1 MPAHTDGSPKD
12 AGTDATNSSSR
23 ATTIDGIPQP
33 KAIYG
38 YLTGHRSMFIDYAED
53 AAKMTLPQL
62 SPRGTRIEERP
73 YTSEGTSAVRS
84 LGSAT
89 MKITMPPGVQWAK
102 LDLPTWAWNALISL
116 AQEGKVPAEKII
128 ELKNRLD
135 QRTQD
140 IMRSL
145 EQKNTRSRLAAA
157 MLRNLVEGSTAINVT
172 PLGLRI
178 FPLRSHAVQRD
189 EFGAVKLL
197 ACMEVADMDLARAND
212 KTFSDTT
219 NIWTL
224 IDFERNEIWRQ
235 VGDDEGTIPFQVEGE
250 DAVQWIVFVSEIPDV
265 DHYPTSFVWNYLR
278 LIKQLD
284 HEEQSL
290 GEAMADAAWTP
301 VGIREGSTLSDDPNQ
316 VLNTKTGEP
325 IIMQEGDIFYPDK
338 KSKLNDWAFVATMRQ
353 ADKEELAALFA
364 KGIKDR
370 PIGNDTSATAV
381 IQMIDEL
388 NSQTQDLL
396 SAYEDTLQRP
406 LIMAENSILEAR
418 DPLFAEEESVL
429 KSLLKVTVTTGV
441 NALDKQRQLMR
452 FAVQVL
458 PQLQAMDQTFQVHA
472 VEIADRFSDSL
483 LLNTEG
489 MYSQMQLPEGA
500 GGAGGPAGLTPGAG
514 LPREETIMTRGG
526 PQPPQ
531 PNQPG
536 NTR

>member
-1 MPAHTDGSPKD
+1 MVGVAPTDVSNLAPTRGPGSVGAKHADRPSPM
-12 AGTDATNSSSR
+12 AVYEFLTSPR
-23 ATTIDGIPQP
+23 A
-33 KAIYG
+33 
-38 YLTGHRSMFIDYAED
+38 SFIDFAVE

-62 SPRGTRIEERP
+62 QPRGQILRERP

-102 LDLPTWAWNALISL
+102 LDLPTWAWNKLIQL
-116 AQEGKVPAEKII
+116 AQAGEIPPEKVV
-128 ELKNRLD
+128 ELKDRLD

-145 EQKNTRSRLAAA
+145 EQKNTRSRMAAA
-157 MLRNLVEGSTAINVT
+157 MLRNLVEGSTCINVT

-178 FPLRSHAVQRD
+178 FPLRSHVVQRD
-189 EFGAVKLL
+189 EFGMVKLL
-197 ACMEVADMDLARAND
+197 ACVEVADADLARSSD
-212 KTFSDTT
+212 KNFEVTT
-219 NIWTL
+219 KIWTL
-224 IDFERNEIWRQ
+224 IDFERDEVWRQ
-235 VGDDEGTIPFQVEGE
+235 VGEGHDAIPFLVEE
-250 DAVQWIVFVSEIPDV
+250 ESSSQWIVFVSEIPDV

-301 VGIREGSTLSDDPNQ
+301 VGIKEGSTLSDDPKQ

-325 IIMQEGDIFYPDK
+325 IIMQEGDIFYPEK
-338 KSKLNDWAFVATMRQ
+338 RGKLNDWAFVAKMRQ
-353 ADKEELAALFA
+353 DDKQEIAALFA

-370 PIGNDTSATAV
+370 PIQGDTSATAV

-406 LIMAENSILEAR
+406 LIMAENEILERR
-418 DPLFAEEESVL
+418 DPLFGPEETVL
-429 KSLLKVTVTTGV
+429 RSLLKVTVTTGV

-452 FAVQVL
+452 FAIQVL

-472 VEIADRFSDSL
+472 MEIADRFSESL

-489 MYSQMQLPEGA
+489 MYSQMQLPAG
-500 GGAGGPAGLTPGAG
+500 GGAGPPGLTPGAG

>member
-1 MPAHTDGSPKD
+1 MVAGAPKDVSNLATRSGTSHRGVGTPEGSP
-12 AGTDATNSSSR
+12 A
-23 ATTIDGIPQP
+23 P
-33 KAIYG
+33 KAVYEF
-38 YLTGHRSMFIDYAED
+38 LTSNRAEFIDYAED

-62 SPRGTRIEERP
+62 APRGQAIRERP

-102 LDLPTWAWNALISL
+102 LDLPVWAWRKLIALAHAGEI
-116 AQEGKVPAEKII
+116 PAEKVVQ
-128 ELKNRLD
+128 LKDRLD

-157 MLRNLVEGSTAINVT
+157 MLRNLVEGSTVVNVT
-172 PLGLRI
+172 PLGLRL
-178 FPLRSHAVQRD
+178 FPLRSHVVQRD
-189 EFGAVKLL
+189 EFGAVKILG
-197 ACMEVADMDLARAND
+197 CVEVADADLARASD
-212 KTFSDTT
+212 KNFEKTT
-219 NIWTL
+219 KIWTL
-224 IDFERNEIWRQ
+224 VDFERDEVWRQ
-235 VGDDEGTIPFQVEGE
+235 VGDGDDARPFLVEDER
-250 DAVQWIVFVSEIPDV
+250 ASQWIVFVSEIPDV

-290 GEAMADAAWTP
+290 AEAMADAAWSP
-301 VGIREGSTLSDDPNQ
+301 IGIREGSTLSDDPDQ
-316 VLNTKTGEP
+316 VMNTKSGEP
-325 IIMQEGDIFYPDK
+325 IIHTEGDIFYPEK
-338 KSKLNDWAFVATMRQ
+338 RGKLSDWGFVAQMRQ
-353 ADKEELAALFA
+353 DDKSELAALFA

-370 PIGNDTSATAV
+370 PIQQDTSATAV

-406 LIMAENSILEAR
+406 LVMAENAILDAR

-429 KSLLKVTVTTGV
+429 RKLLKVTVTTGV

-452 FAVQVL
+452 FVVQVL

-472 VEIADRFSDSL
+472 VEIADRFSESL

-489 MYSQMQLPEGA
+489 MYSQMQLPEG
-500 GGAGGPAGLTPGAG
+500 GGAGPPGLTPGSG

-531 PNQPG
+531 PQQPG
-536 NTR
+536 PPR